1 MPDDIPEGG
10 EVAPFLDGTAPVQVT
25 TAPGELGAADL
36 RAAAP
41 SEGGDEAL
49 LDDMAPLAP
58 AAAPTFAPG
67 EGPDAGAAEQ
77 ALRRLPQ
84 VDSGA
89 GDPPTSPPPRAPD
102 DEDRPPE

>member
-10 EVAPFLDGTAPVQVT
+10 EIAPFLEGTAPVQVT

-36 RAAAP
+36 RAASP
-41 SEGGDEAL
+41 SEGGDDAL

-84 VDSGA
+84 VDA
-89 GDPPTSPPPRAPD
+89 GDPPTAPPPRAPD